1 MDKIKKNITADNIFF
16 LIGLIALSAMIYKIG
31 LGSIFENIKQTG
43 WWFLPILAV
52 WAIAYMFNTTSAML
66 IIRDGSPESYNIKFA
81 TLYKITISTFAY
93 NAATPIGLAGGEPYK
108 IMELKKY
115 IGTTKATSSVILFSM
130 MHFVSHFCFWM
141 FSILLVIIYVPMQ
154 EGWLGLFATTFGIC
168 LLLIYL
174 FSIGYRN
181 GIVSNAL
188 NFFAK
193 IPFIKNKIKKIKEEK
208 KDEIELIDQQIA
220 ALHGERRWRF
230 YLSLCIEFF
239 SRIFTCSE
247 IYFMFIAFGHPI
259 SYIDCILIMAF
270 TSLFANV
277 LFFTPLQLGT
287 REGGFLLAFGG
298 LGLTSSWAISIS
310 LITRIRETVW
320 MMIGLLL
327 TKTTIKDGS
336 KLLKQTSDK
345 AEEKPTI
352 HF

>member
-1 MDKIKKNITADNIFF
+1 
-16 LIGLIALSAMIYKIG
+16 
-31 LGSIFENIKQTG
+31 
-43 WWFLPILAV
+43 
-52 WAIAYMFNTTSAML
+52 
-66 IIRDGSPESYNIKFA
+66 
-81 TLYKITISTFAY
+81 
-93 NAATPIGLAGGEPYK
+93 
-108 IMELKKY
+108 
-115 IGTTKATSSVILFSM
+115 
-130 MHFVSHFCFWM
+130 
-141 FSILLVIIYVPMQ
+141 
-154 EGWLGLFATTFGIC
+154 
-168 LLLIYL
+168 
-174 FSIGYRN
+174 
-181 GIVSNAL
+181 
-188 NFFAK
+188 
-193 IPFIKNKIKKIKEEK
+193 
-208 KDEIELIDQQIA
+208 
-220 ALHGERRWRF
+220 
-230 YLSLCIEFF
+230 
-239 SRIFTCSE
+239 
-247 IYFMFIAFGHPI
+247 MFIAFGHPI